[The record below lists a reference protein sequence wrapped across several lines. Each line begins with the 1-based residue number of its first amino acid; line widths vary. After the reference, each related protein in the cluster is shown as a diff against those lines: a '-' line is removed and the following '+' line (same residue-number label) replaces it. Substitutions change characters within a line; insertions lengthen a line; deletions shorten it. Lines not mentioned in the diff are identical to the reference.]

1 MRFLSLALLC
11 AFLAVLPAPAPA
23 AEPFNIDAIL
33 SLTGYAGF
41 IGAQHQL
48 ALKGLEEAVN
58 RSGGINGQPV
68 HFAIVDD
75 QSNPATATQLAS
87 QIIARGAPIILGP
100 SLTGDCEAV
109 FPRILESGPL
119 TYCFSPALYP
129 AAGTYAFASGPST
142 RDLNVAALRYFRLRG
157 WTRVALLTTTDASG
171 QDGEKQGLAG
181 LALPENKSLKLVAN
195 EHFGVADLSIAA
207 QISRIAAARPQAILA
222 WVTGTP
228 TGTALHGIHDNGLDV
243 PVMLNAGDIVKKQIA
258 DYSSFMPSTVLF
270 PGLLY
275 MTPELASPAVRAT
288 QTEFT
293 EAFSSQGAA
302 ATVPGAFG
310 YEPARVV
317 IEAFRH
323 VGTKA
328 TAKQLRDY
336 IETIKGLPSIN
347 GLMNFTDGSQR
358 GSSVSGVVIVRWDN
372 QRQTFVPVSKPGGVP
387 SAG

>member
-1 MRFLSLALLC
+1 MRFTFVAILC
-11 AFLAVLPAPAPA
+11 TLFAVQSAPTRA
-23 AEPFNIDAIL
+23 AEPFNIDVIL

-58 RSGGINGQPV
+58 RTGGIQGQPL
-68 HFAIVDD
+68 HFTIVDD

-87 QIIARGAPIILGP
+87 QIIAKGAPIILGP

-109 FPRILESGPL
+109 FPRIVENGPL

-129 AAGTYAFASGPST
+129 SAGTYAFASGPST

-157 WTRVALLTTTDASG
+157 WKRVALLSTTDASG

-181 LALPENKSLKLVAN
+181 LALPENKSLELVAN

-207 QISRIAAARPQAILA
+207 QISRIAAAHPQAILA

-228 TGTALHGIHDNGLDV
+228 TGTALRGIHDNGLDV

-258 DYSSFMPSTVLF
+258 DYASFVPSTLLF

-288 QTEFT
+288 QTQFID
-293 EAFSSQGAA
+293 AFSAQQAA

-310 YEPARVV
+310 YEPARVAV
-317 IEAFRH
+317 EAFRH
-323 VGTKA
+323 VGTRA

-336 IETIKGLPSIN
+336 IESIKGFPSIN

-358 GSSVSGVVIVRWDN
+358 GSSASGVVIVRWDN
-372 QRQTFVPVSKPGGVP
+372 QNQTFVPVSKPGGVLR
-387 SAG
+387 